1 MDLFIDNKSGAPIY
15 DQIYTQIK
23 DQIIQ
28 GALQPDEAMPSIRG
42 LARDLRISVITTKRA
57 YADLE
62 AAGFIETVQGK
73 GCFVAGVNRE
83 FLREERLR
91 RVEDLLVQAA
101 REARAAGVSTS
112 ELREMFDLVVEGE
125 DR

>member
-57 YADLE
+57 YDDLE
-62 AAGFIETVQGK
+62 QAGFIHTIPGK
-73 GCFVAGVNRE
+73 GCYVAARNPE
-83 FLREERLR
+83 FYREEALKQ
-91 RVEDLLVQAA
+91 VEHCLAEAMDAA
-101 REARAAGVSTS
+101 RRGGISAREV
-112 ELREMFDLVVEGE
+112 REMLQLLTEGE
-125 DR
+125 